1 MPDQVGHDEDNIEE
15 NINRIDMAE
24 KKLDIVPLYDWGMFT
39 EPRPSVVAGP
49 CSAETE
55 EQVMETAKGLK
66 ELGINVY
73 RAGIW
78 KPRTH
83 PGSFEGIG
91 TDGLRWMQKAKKE
104 YGLKIATEV
113 ASEKH
118 VFECLKYGV
127 DLVWLGART
136 TANPFLVQE
145 IADALKD
152 TDIPV
157 LVKNPVNPDI
167 DLWIGALE
175 RLNRAG
181 IRKLG
186 VIHRGFSTA
195 DKIKYRNDPQWQ
207 MAIELRSRH
216 PELPFFV
223 DPSHMAGCKEYIRE
237 LSQRSLDLGFEGL
250 MIESHCNPSCALSDA
265 RQQLTPEELRDL
277 LYNQI
282 KVRDTDSD
290 AKEWKD
296 NIDQLRAKIDILD
309 ENLLYTLGAR
319 MKVSRQI
326 GEYKKNNNI
335 AILQT
340 SRWDKVLAKVVA
352 KGQEYDLP
360 EGFIKEIF
368 NAIHEA
374 SVEIQNQIIS
384 ADRSE

>member
-1 MPDQVGHDEDNIEE
+1 
-15 NINRIDMAE
+15 MADR
-24 KKLDIVPLYDWGMFT
+24 KLELVPLYDWGMFT
-39 EPRPSVVAGP
+39 EPRPSVIAGP
-49 CSAETE
+49 CSAETK

-66 ELGINVY
+66 ELGINVF

-91 TDGLRWMQKAKKE
+91 VEGLGWMQQVKKE
-104 YGLKIATEV
+104 YGLKISTEV
-113 ASEKH
+113 ASERH
-118 VFECLKYGV
+118 VYECIKFGV

-145 IADALKD
+145 IADALKG

-157 LVKNPVNPDI
+157 LVKNPVNPDL

-181 IRKLG
+181 IKKLG
-186 VIHRGFSTA
+186 VIHRGFSTFE
-195 DKIKYRNDPQWQ
+195 KIRYRNDPQWQ
-207 MAIELRSRH
+207 VAIELRSRY

-223 DPSHMAGCKEYIRE
+223 DPSHMGGSRDYIQE
-237 LSQRSLDLGFEGL
+237 ISQRSLDLGFEGL
-250 MIESHCNPSCALSDA
+250 MIESHCNPTCALSDA
-265 RQQLTPEELRDL
+265 KQQLTPPELSDL

-282 KVRDTDSD
+282 TVRDADSD
-290 AKEWKD
+290 SPQWKE
-296 NIDQLRAKIDILD
+296 NIDQLRAKIDVLD
-309 ENLLYTLGAR
+309 ENLLYTLASR

-326 GEYKKNNNI
+326 GQYKKDNNI

-340 SRWDKVLAKVVA
+340 SRWDAVLAKVVE
-352 KGQEYDLP
+352 KGKEYDLP
-360 EGFIKEIF
+360 EKFLTAVF

-374 SVEIQNQIIS
+374 SVEAQNEIIS
-384 ADRSE
+384 GRPSERQ

>member
-1 MPDQVGHDEDNIEE
+1 MANQNIDL
-15 NINRIDMAE
+15 I
-24 KKLDIVPLYDWGMFT
+24 PLYDWGMFT

-55 EQVMETAKGLK
+55 EQVMETAKGLR

-83 PGSFEGIG
+83 PGSFEGMG
-91 TDGLRWMQKAKKE
+91 VQGLKWMQRAKKE

-118 VFECLKYGV
+118 VFECLKFGV

-157 LVKNPVNPDI
+157 LVKNPVNPDL

-181 IRKLG
+181 IKKLG
-186 VIHRGFSTA
+186 VIHRGFSTF

-207 MAIELRSRH
+207 VAIELRSRY
-216 PELPFFV
+216 PQLPFFV
-223 DPSHMAGCKEYIRE
+223 DPSHMAGSREYIRE
-237 LSQRSLDLGFEGL
+237 ISQRSLDLGFEGL
-250 MIESHCNPSCALSDA
+250 MIESHCNPECALSDA
-265 RQQLTPEELRDL
+265 KQQLTPAELRNL
-277 LYNQI
+277 LENQI
-282 KVRDTDSD
+282 TVRDSDSD
-290 AKEWKD
+290 SKEWKE
-296 NIDQLRAKIDILD
+296 NIDQLRAKIDVID
-309 ENLLYTLGAR
+309 ENILYALGSR
-319 MKVSRQI
+319 MNISRKI
-326 GEYKKNNNI
+326 GEYKRDSNI

-340 SRWDKVLAKVVA
+340 SRWDEVLARVIC
-352 KGQEYDLP
+352 KGKEHDLP
-360 EGFIKEIF
+360 EGFVRDVF

-374 SVEIQNQIIS
+374 SVEVQNEIIS
-384 ADRSE
+384 EGCPKRK

>member
-1 MPDQVGHDEDNIEE
+1 
-15 NINRIDMAE
+15 MAS
-24 KKLDIVPLYDWGMFT
+24 KKLELVSLYDWGMFT

-66 ELGINVY
+66 ELGINVF

-83 PGSFEGIG
+83 PGSFEGVG
-91 TDGLRWMQKAKKE
+91 APGLKWMQRAKKE

-181 IRKLG
+181 IKKLG
-186 VIHRGFSTA
+186 VIHRGFSTV

-207 MAIELRSRH
+207 MAIELRSRY

-223 DPSHMAGCKEYIRE
+223 DPSHMAGCKDYIRE

-265 RQQLTPEELRDL
+265 KQQLTPAELSDL

-282 KVRDTDSD
+282 TVRDADSD
-290 AKEWKD
+290 AKEWKE

-319 MKVSRQI
+319 MKVSKQI
-326 GEYKKNNNI
+326 GEYKKNSNV

-340 SRWDKVLAKVVA
+340 SRWDAVLAKVVE
-352 KGQEYDLP
+352 KGAEYGLP
-360 EGFIKEIF
+360 EGFVTDVF
-368 NAIHEA
+368 NAIHEV
-374 SVEIQNQIIS
+374 SVEIQNQVIS
-384 ADRSE
+384 GNQSE

>member
-1 MPDQVGHDEDNIEE
+1 MSD
-15 NINRIDMAE
+15 
-24 KKLDIVPLYDWGMFT
+24 KKLDLIPLYEWGMFT

-49 CSAETE
+49 CSAESE
-55 EQVMETAKGLK
+55 EQIMETAAGLK
-66 ELGINVY
+66 DLGINVF

-91 TDGLRWMQKAKKE
+91 SEGLKWMQRAKRE
-104 YGLKIATEV
+104 YGLKISTEV

-118 VFECLKYGV
+118 VFECLKFGV

-157 LVKNPVNPDI
+157 LVKNPVNPDL

-181 IRKLG
+181 IKKLG
-186 VIHRGFSTA
+186 VIHRGFSTF

-207 MAIELRSRH
+207 VAVELRSRY

-223 DPSHMAGCKEYIRE
+223 DPSHMAGSKDYIRE
-237 LSQRSLDLGFEGL
+237 ISQRSLDLGFEGL
-250 MIESHCNPSCALSDA
+250 MIESHCNPSVALSDA
-265 RQQLTPEELRDL
+265 KQQLTPPELRDL

-282 KVRDTDSD
+282 VVREKDSD
-290 AKEWKD
+290 SPEWKE
-296 NIDQLRAKIDILD
+296 NIDQLRAKIDIID
-309 ENLLYTLGAR
+309 ENILYALGSR
-319 MKVSRQI
+319 MKISRQI

-340 SRWDKVLAKVVA
+340 SRWDAILAKVVEA
-352 KGQEYDLP
+352 G
-360 EGFIKEIF
+360 KEFGLSEKFVKNVF

-374 SVEIQNQIIS
+374 SVEAQNDIIS
-384 ADRSE
+384 GNSSKE

>member
-1 MPDQVGHDEDNIEE
+1 MT
-15 NINRIDMAE
+15 NRN
-24 KKLDIVPLYDWGMFT
+24 LDLIPLYDWGMFT
-39 EPRPSVVAGP
+39 EPRPSVIAGP
-49 CSAETE
+49 CSAESQ

-66 ELGINVY
+66 DLGINVY

-83 PGSFEGIG
+83 PGSFEGVG
-91 TDGLRWMQKAKKE
+91 AEGLRWMQQAKKE
-104 YGLKIATEV
+104 YGLKISTEV

-118 VFECLKYGV
+118 VFECLKFGV

-157 LVKNPVNPDI
+157 LVKNPVNPDL

-186 VIHRGFSTA
+186 VIHRGFSTFE
-195 DKIKYRNDPQWQ
+195 KIKYRNDPQWQ
-207 MAIELRSRH
+207 VAVELRSRF
-216 PELPFFV
+216 PQLPFFV
-223 DPSHMAGCKEYIRE
+223 DPSHLGGSKEYIRE
-237 LSQRSLDLGFEGL
+237 ISQRSLDLGFEGL

-265 RQQLTPEELRDL
+265 KQQLTPDQLKDM

-282 KVRDTDSD
+282 HVRDNDSD
-290 AKEWKD
+290 SPQWKE
-296 NIDQLRAKIDILD
+296 NIDQLRAKIDIID
-309 ENLLYTLGAR
+309 ENIIYALGSR
-319 MKVSRQI
+319 MKISRQI
-326 GEYKKNNNI
+326 GEYKRDNNI

-340 SRWDKVLAKVVA
+340 SRWDAVLAKVVE
-352 KGQEYDLP
+352 KGREYGLSEKFLNDV
-360 EGFIKEIF
+360 F

-374 SVEIQNQIIS
+374 SVETQNEIIS
-384 ADRSE
+384 DSSSQD

>member
-1 MPDQVGHDEDNIEE
+1 
-15 NINRIDMAE
+15 MA
-24 KKLDIVPLYDWGMFT
+24 KKLDLIPLYEWGMFT

-49 CSAETE
+49 CSAESE
-55 EQVMETAKGLK
+55 EQVMETAKGLR
-66 ELGINVY
+66 ELGINVF

-83 PGSFEGIG
+83 PGCFEGIG
-91 TDGLRWMQKAKKE
+91 VPGLKWMQKAKKE
-104 YGLKIATEV
+104 YGLKISTEV

-118 VFECLKYGV
+118 VFECLKHGV
-127 DLVWLGART
+127 DLVWIGART

-145 IADALKD
+145 IADALAD

-181 IRKLG
+181 IKKLG
-186 VIHRGFSTA
+186 VIHRGFSTVE
-195 DKIKYRNDPQWQ
+195 KTKYRNDPQWQ
-207 MAIELRSRH
+207 MAIELRSRY

-223 DPSHMAGCKEYIRE
+223 DPSHMAGCKDYIFE

-250 MIESHCNPSCALSDA
+250 MIESHCNPSVALSDA
-265 RQQLTPEELRDL
+265 KQQLTPSELQNML
-277 LYNQI
+277 ENQI
-282 KVRDTDSD
+282 TVREKDSD
-290 AKEWKD
+290 SKEWKE

-309 ENLLYTLGAR
+309 ESLLYTLASR
-319 MKVSRQI
+319 MKISRQV
-326 GEYKKNNNI
+326 GEYKKSNNI

-340 SRWDKVLAKVVA
+340 SRWDALLAKVVE
-352 KGQEYDLP
+352 KGAEYGLP
-360 EGFIKEIF
+360 EGFIKDVF

-374 SVEIQNQIIS
+374 SVEIQNEVIS
-384 ADRSE
+384 GKTSELQ

>member
-1 MPDQVGHDEDNIEE
+1 
-15 NINRIDMAE
+15 MASR
-24 KKLDIVPLYDWGMFT
+24 KLELVPLYDWGMFT

-55 EQVMETAKGLK
+55 EQVMETARGLK
-66 ELGINVY
+66 ELGINVF

-91 TDGLRWMQKAKKE
+91 TEGLRWMQKAKRE
-104 YGLKIATEV
+104 FGLKIATEV
-113 ASEKH
+113 ASERH
-118 VFECLKYGV
+118 VMECLKFGV

-157 LVKNPVNPDI
+157 LVKNPVNPDLE
-167 DLWIGALE
+167 LWIGALE

-181 IRKLG
+181 IKKLG
-186 VIHRGFSTA
+186 VIHRGFSTFE
-195 DKIKYRNDPQWQ
+195 KIKYRNDPQWQ
-207 MAIELRSRH
+207 MAIELRSLY

-223 DPSHMAGCKEYIRE
+223 DPSHMGGSREYIRE
-237 LSQRSLDLGFEGL
+237 ISQRSLDLGFEGL

-265 RQQLTPEELRDL
+265 RQQLTPAELSDL

-282 KVRDTDSD
+282 AVRDADSD
-290 AKEWKD
+290 SPQWKE
-296 NIDQLRAKIDILD
+296 NIDQLRAKIDVID
-309 ENLLYTLGAR
+309 ENLLYILASR

-326 GEYKKNNNI
+326 GQYKKDNNI

-340 SRWDKVLAKVVA
+340 SRWDAVLAKVVE
-352 KGQEYDLP
+352 KGADYDLP
-360 EGFIKEIF
+360 ERFLTAVF

-374 SVEIQNQIIS
+374 SVEAQNEIIS
-384 ADRSE
+384 GRSSEL

>member
-1 MPDQVGHDEDNIEE
+1 MA
-15 NINRIDMAE
+15 NRN
-24 KKLDIVPLYDWGMFT
+24 LDLIPLYDWGMFT
-39 EPRPSVVAGP
+39 EPRPSVIAGP
-49 CSAETE
+49 CSAETQ

-66 ELGINVY
+66 DLGINVY

-83 PGSFEGIG
+83 PGSFEGVG
-91 TDGLRWMQKAKKE
+91 AEGLRWMQQAKKE
-104 YGLKIATEV
+104 YGLKISTEV

-118 VFECLKYGV
+118 VFECLKFGV

-157 LVKNPVNPDI
+157 LVKNPVNPDL

-181 IRKLG
+181 IKKLG
-186 VIHRGFSTA
+186 VIHRGFSTFE
-195 DKIKYRNDPQWQ
+195 KIKYRNDPQWQ
-207 MAIELRSRH
+207 VAVELRSRF
-216 PELPFFV
+216 PQLPFFV
-223 DPSHMAGCKEYIRE
+223 DPSHLGGSKEYIRE
-237 LSQRSLDLGFEGL
+237 ISQRSLDLGFEGL

-265 RQQLTPEELRDL
+265 KQQLTPDQLKDM

-282 KVRDTDSD
+282 HVRDNDSD
-290 AKEWKD
+290 APQWKE
-296 NIDQLRAKIDILD
+296 NIDQLRAKIDIID
-309 ENLLYTLGAR
+309 ENIIYALGSR
-319 MKVSRQI
+319 MKISRQI

-340 SRWDKVLAKVVA
+340 SRWDAVLAKVVE
-352 KGQEYDLP
+352 KGKEYGLSEKFLNDV
-360 EGFIKEIF
+360 F

-374 SVEIQNQIIS
+374 SVETQNEIIS
-384 ADRSE
+384 DSSSQD

>member
-1 MPDQVGHDEDNIEE
+1 MVS
-15 NINRIDMAE
+15 
-24 KKLDIVPLYDWGMFT
+24 KKLELVSLYDWGMFT

-49 CSAETE
+49 CSVETE

-66 ELGINVY
+66 ELGINVF

-83 PGSFEGIG
+83 PGSFEGVG
-91 TDGLRWMQKAKKE
+91 APGLKWMQRAKKE

-145 IADALKD
+145 IADALQD

-181 IRKLG
+181 IKKLG

-207 MAIELRSRH
+207 MAIELRSRY

-223 DPSHMAGCKEYIRE
+223 DPSHMAGCKDYIRE

-265 RQQLTPEELRDL
+265 KQQLTPAELTDL
-277 LYNQI
+277 LENQI
-282 KVRDTDSD
+282 KVRDADSD
-290 AKEWKD
+290 SKEWKE

-319 MKVSRQI
+319 MKVSKQI
-326 GEYKKNNNI
+326 GEYKKNSNV

-340 SRWDKVLAKVVA
+340 SRWDAVLAKVVE
-352 KGQEYDLP
+352 KGAEYGLP
-360 EGFIKEIF
+360 EDFVKDVF
-368 NAIHEA
+368 NAIHEV
-374 SVEIQNQIIS
+374 SVEIQNQVIS
-384 ADRSE
+384 GNQSE